1 MPIRKTTYRKNK
13 KDYYTFDHDVWYYK
27 NRWKKTN
34 KSPLLVGTIIITS
47 SLSNLSSN
55 SLLEIKQKG
64 TLVDEKFYLL
74 LQQRRYM
81 LIQLHQISK
90 SIKTVYSEEIKE
102 N

>member
-1 MPIRKTTYRKNK
+1 MMSDIIRIGG
-13 KDYYTFDHDVWYYK
+13 
-27 NRWKKTN
+27 KKTN
-34 KSPLLVGTIIITS
+34 KSPLLVGIIIITS

-81 LIQLHQISK
+81 LVQLHQISK
-90 SIKTVYSEEIKE
+90 SIKTVYSEGIKE